1 MIELLTL
8 ITPGLSSL
16 ILSILSIYY
25 LFMLIEP
32 NFFFGWNPLPLGHM
46 VHMLWVEVGRV
57 SQLVRVQGWYNRF
70 NPFPHD
76 PLQVNAFHT
85 ILITLGLIQYPPP
98 GPY

>member
-1 MIELLTL
+1 MGCLYMIELLTL

-57 SQLVRVQGWYNRF
+57 SQCVSVEGW
-70 NPFPHD
+70 
-76 PLQVNAFHT
+76 
-85 ILITLGLIQYPPP
+85 
-98 GPY
+98 